1 MSLSILDTDSLSLF
15 RQGQESI
22 VRRMSQ
28 SVPGELAITVITVEE
43 QLSGWYTLLRRAK
56 SDTDLART
64 YQRLADTVKLL
75 AEFPILLYNEAA
87 IARYEQLRT
96 MKLNVGGMDL
106 RIAAIALE
114 HSGTVITRNLADFQR
129 IPGLF
134 CEDWT
139 A

>member
-15 RQGQESI
+15 RQGQEGI

-28 SVPGELAITVITVEE
+28 STPGELVITVITVEE

-56 SDTDLART
+56 SDSDLART
-64 YQRLADTVKLL
+64 YQRLADTIKVL
-75 AEFPILLYNEAA
+75 ASFPILPYTEAA

-114 HSGTVITRNLADFQR
+114 QGGTVITRNLADFQR
-129 IPGLF
+129 IPGLS
-134 CEDWT
+134 CEDW
-139 A
+139 AA